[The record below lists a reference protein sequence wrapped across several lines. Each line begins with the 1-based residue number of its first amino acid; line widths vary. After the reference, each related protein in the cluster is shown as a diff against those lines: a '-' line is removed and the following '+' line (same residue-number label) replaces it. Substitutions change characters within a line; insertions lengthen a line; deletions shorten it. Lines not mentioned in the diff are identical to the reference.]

1 VVQITDRDEAMLDWL
16 SVVRVADTDAVRW
29 ALGAFDG
36 AGEPVGAR
44 RAQQWIARLAGVGL
58 LERARPVF
66 QDRSIVWAT
75 HLAVGKTAPNI
86 FRQTTR
92 HEVAVAAVS
101 ARYLVRGYSWRRD
114 RKPAGLR
121 DHQADGV
128 ALRGDMVELV
138 EVELTPKTLNRYR
151 LICENHSGRLSSGT
165 VSRVA
170 YFCTPDAARCVSR
183 EADKFIFRT
192 ERAGLVTHDVFD
204 VNGKWAGDENTPWAE
219 GLVPPVRVP
228 ELDGWDRLG
237 QSSP

>member
-1 VVQITDRDEAMLDWL
+1 MVQITNRDEAMLDWL

-36 AGEPVGAR
+36 AGVPVGVR
-44 RAQQWIARLAGVGL
+44 RAQQWVARLAGVGL

-66 QDRSIVWAT
+66 RDRSIVWAT

-121 DHQADGV
+121 DHQADGI
-128 ALRGDMVELV
+128 AIRGNQIELI
-138 EVELTPKTLNRYR
+138 EVELTPKTLNRYK
-151 LICENHSGRLSSGT
+151 LICENHAGRLSDGS

-170 YFCTPDAARCVSR
+170 YFCTPDASRCVAR

-192 ERAGLVTHDVFD
+192 ERPRLVTLDVFD
-204 VNGKWAGDENTPWAE
+204 AHGKWAGDENAPWGDAV
-219 GLVPPVRVP
+219 VPPAVAA
-228 ELDGWDRLG
+228 ELEGWDRLEA
-237 QSSP
+237 SPR